1 MPEPDAINEILE
13 FAISRE
19 VEANEFY
26 TALADKVSNSAM
38 SRMLKDLAEEELEHK
53 TKLELEVMKIGDVV
67 KQAPRSP
74 DADEIAR
81 LKISDYIVEDGGQ
94 FDMEYGDLL
103 LLGIKKEKASFRL
116 YIDLAEM
123 IDDKQLHETLLEI
136 AEEEAR
142 HKMRF
147 EIEYD
152 NLLQK
157 RQHR

>member
-38 SRMLKDLAEEELEHK
+38 SRLLKDLAEEELEHK

-74 DADEIAR
+74 DADETAR
-81 LKISDYIVEDGGQ
+81 LKISNYIVEDGGQ
-94 FDMEYGDLL
+94 FDMEYEDLL

-123 IDDKQLHETLLEI
+123 IDDKQVHETLLEI

-152 NLLQK
+152 NLLQR

>member
-1 MPEPDAINEILE
+1 MSEPDAIDEILE

-38 SRMLKDLAEEELEHK
+38 SRLLKDLAEEELEHK
-53 TKLELEVMKIGDVV
+53 TKLELEIMKIGDVV
-67 KQAPRSP
+67 QQAPRSP
-74 DADEIAR
+74 DADEKAR

-94 FDMEYGDLL
+94 LDMEYEDLL
-103 LLGIKKEKASFRL
+103 LLGMKKEKASFRL

-152 NLLQK
+152 NLLQR

>member
-38 SRMLKDLAEEELEHK
+38 SRLLKDLAEEELEHK

-74 DADEIAR
+74 DADEKVR

-94 FDMEYGDLL
+94 LDMEYEDLL
-103 LLGIKKEKASFRL
+103 LLGMKKEKASFRL

-152 NLLQK
+152 SLLQ
-157 RQHR
+157 RRRHR